1 MRRVFAFLLG
11 NVMQFHQLIRFA
23 IGGLWRQKVR
33 SGLTLIGVSVGA
45 CALAF
50 SVALGIGLRSFI
62 DNEFQGRDEFWRVRV
77 HIGDPT
83 PNEADVPPERI
94 AIEGDMSEERK
105 SRIREALIRK
115 FMEETNHKPPVMLTT
130 DKLAAIQALPDVR
143 EVRTVRSAAGRAWLG
158 ERSASGSAVAGR
170 LGSISERVIAGR
182 LPTTDEAN
190 EVVLSEFA
198 LYELGVRSDAELEA
212 AIGRIITVDVGGVQN
227 AQPMALAR
235 ALTGRMPGDEL
246 SRTQAMALAKLAE
259 QLPKSLDKFEMSAA
273 DRAALKMLLE
283 KKADPNAERRMDSG
297 KFASGEFRICGV
309 VRILTKE
316 ERKKADPLTP
326 FEFRHGV
333 IFLPAQSGERL
344 FQQLPWVK
352 DQGFYQAEVW
362 VKPGSDLNATVSQIE
377 AMGFETTSALKWFG
391 AAKREVT
398 LIAAGLNLFAF
409 VALFVAGVGIT
420 NTLVTSVVERTREI
434 GILKAVGATRGQV
447 LGIFL
452 LEGTAIGLLGSF
464 IGLGLARLLAIPA
477 DRWVHQQIE
486 AQMMGQ
492 RMLTETIFEFP
503 LWLWLAAMGFA
514 VLVTTGAAIYPARR
528 AARIDPILA
537 LKYE

>member
-1 MRRVFAFLLG
+1 MR
-11 NVMQFHQLIRFA
+11 FHQLVRFA

-62 DNEFQGRDEFWRVRV
+62 DNEFQGRDEFWRIRA

-83 PNEADVPPERI
+83 PNEVDIPPAKI
-94 AIEGDMSEERK
+94 AVEGEMTDARK
-105 SRIREALIRK
+105 SRVREALIRK
-115 FMEETNHKPPVMLTT
+115 YMEESVHKPPVMLTT
-130 DKLAAIQALPDVR
+130 DKLSAIAALPDVK

-158 ERSASGSAVAGR
+158 ERSALGSAIAGR
-170 LGSISERVIAGR
+170 LGSISDRVIAGR
-182 LPTTDEAN
+182 LPESDDAN
-190 EVVLSEFA
+190 EVVISEFA
-198 LYELGVRSDAELEA
+198 LYELGVRSDADLEA
-212 AIGRIITVDVGGVQN
+212 AIGRTVTIDVGGVQN

-235 ALTGRMPGDEL
+235 ALTGRMPGDDL
-246 SRTQAMALAKLAE
+246 SRSQAMALAKLAE
-259 QLPKSLDKFEMSAA
+259 QLPKSLDKFDLPAS
-273 DRAALKMLLE
+273 DRAALKMLLD
-283 KKADPNAERRMDSG
+283 KKPEPGSERRADSG
-297 KFASGEFRICGV
+297 KFASAEFRICGV

-326 FEFRHGV
+326 FEFRQGAF
-333 IFLPAQSGERL
+333 FLPAQSGERL
-344 FQQLPWVK
+344 FQRLPWVT
-352 DQGFYQAEVW
+352 DQGFYQAEVR
-362 VKPGSDLNATVSQIE
+362 VKPGSDLNATVSQVE

-452 LEGTAIGLLGSF
+452 LEGTTIGLLGSAV
-464 IGLGLARLLAIPA
+464 GLGLARLLAIPA

-492 RMLTETIFEFP
+492 KMLTETIFEFP

-537 LKYE
+537 LKCE